1 MLVLDKQKIL
11 LSMAR
16 IGIGKQELLEAAEVS
31 SRTLNDVMTGMPVRP
46 KTLGKVAKALRVDP
60 AELILEDTRN
70 EG

>member
-1 MLVLDKQKIL
+1 MLILDKQKIL

-16 IGIGKQELLEAAEVS
+16 MGIGKQELLEAAEVS
-31 SRTLNDVMTGMPVRP
+31 SRTLNDVMAGMPVRP

-60 AELILEDTRN
+60 AALILEDTRD